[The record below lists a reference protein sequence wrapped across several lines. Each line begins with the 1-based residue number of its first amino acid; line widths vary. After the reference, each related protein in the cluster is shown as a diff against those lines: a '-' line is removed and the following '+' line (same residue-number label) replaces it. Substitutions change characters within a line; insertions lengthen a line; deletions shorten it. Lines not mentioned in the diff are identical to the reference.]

1 MVFGDSRQGDCPR
14 CRATQVELFE
24 DSLASKA
31 RIEHDW
37 RCRPCWDKLV
47 ELRQVLALHKEQM
60 KDNIG
65 VIE

>member
-1 MVFGDSRQGDCPR
+1 VVFGDSRQGNCTR

-31 RIEHDW
+31 GIENGW

-47 ELRQVLALHKEQM
+47 ELRQVLAIHKEQM
-60 KDNIG
+60 KEKIG